1 MEFDKSFFEDEIRDG
16 FYVSAEM
23 KHAWAAQLEVL
34 NDVDKAC
41 RENGIQYFAEWGTL
55 LGAVRHHG
63 FIPWDDDMDICMK
76 RPDFNKFVKNVK
88 NIMPEGYQIYNIE
101 SDKDNDN
108 LLARIISGRTID
120 FSAKYLDKYH
130 GFPYVAGIDI
140 FPLDFIAPDRE
151 EDDYLCTVID
161 IVNTVAK
168 FMRMKDSE
176 NEAIEG
182 EDLEKLNSNLLSIEQ
197 LCGVR
202 IDREK
207 DIIQQLNILVD
218 QLCSLYT
225 EDETEE
231 LTIRA
236 IWQKNKAYKFRNSY
250 YKKAVRIPFEN
261 ITIPVP
267 FGYDAI
273 LKQKYGDYMK
283 LVHTWDSHDYP
294 FFDKQRDIIREK
306 SESGLNEFKDTLEDV
321 ITFKEHVAIL
331 RGKRKVLKALDNK
344 KKKKNVVFMPF
355 KPEHWDAMDGLWRE
369 YKDREDVDV
378 KVVSVPY
385 YYKNYDGTVE
395 QYSTSAE
402 YPDYINVLSE
412 DEYNYE
418 KDDSDEIIIQNPYD
432 GYNVAAT
439 IHPRYYVRNLLMHTD
454 KLIYIP
460 YFATDEIDAQD
471 MKADV
476 SMNSY
481 VTMPGVVYA
490 DEVILQS
497 ENIRKL
503 YIRKLTGFFGEES
516 RRLWENQLNS
526 NGAQYL
532 INDNNNPLRYSRIP
546 GKWRNQAARSDGSYK
561 KIILYYISTN
571 GVLEHKHEMFEK
583 IGRTMDVFEQ
593 YKEEIVCLLAFESN
607 MEEVLEGENSELLMD
622 YQCALRKYNEYI
634 LGNGELMDAVK
645 ACDAFYGEAGAE
657 AQMCRNANKPVMIE
671 NVYL

>member
-1 MEFDKSFFEDEIRDG
+1 M
-16 FYVSAEM
+16 
-23 KHAWAAQLEVL
+23 
-34 NDVDKAC
+34 
-41 RENGIQYFAEWGTL
+41 
-55 LGAVRHHG
+55 
-63 FIPWDDDMDICMK
+63 
-76 RPDFNKFVKNVK
+76 
-88 NIMPEGYQIYNIE
+88 
-101 SDKDNDN
+101 
-108 LLARIISGRTID
+108 
-120 FSAKYLDKYH
+120 
-130 GFPYVAGIDI
+130 
-140 FPLDFIAPDRE
+140 
-151 EDDYLCTVID
+151 
-161 IVNTVAK
+161 
-168 FMRMKDSE
+168 
-176 NEAIEG
+176 
-182 EDLEKLNSNLLSIEQ
+182 
-197 LCGVR
+197 
-202 IDREK
+202 
-207 DIIQQLNILVD
+207 
-218 QLCSLYT
+218 
-225 EDETEE
+225 
-231 LTIRA
+231 
-236 IWQKNKAYKFRNSY
+236 
-250 YKKAVRIPFEN
+250 
-261 ITIPVP
+261 
-267 FGYDAI
+267 
-273 LKQKYGDYMK
+273 
-283 LVHTWDSHDYP
+283 
-294 FFDKQRDIIREK
+294 
-306 SESGLNEFKDTLEDV
+306 
-321 ITFKEHVAIL
+321 
-331 RGKRKVLKALDNK
+331 LKALDNK

-418 KDDSDEIIIQNPYD
+418 KDDPDEIIIQNPYD

-460 YFATDEIDAQD
+460 YFTTDEIDAQD
-471 MKADV
+471 MRADV

-516 RRLWENQLNS
+516 RHLWENQLNS

-532 INDNNNPLRYSRIP
+532 VNDNNNPLRYNRIP
-546 GKWRNQAARSDGSYK
+546 GKWRNQAVRSDGSYK

-583 IGRTMDVFEQ
+583 IGRTMDVFKQ
-593 YKEEIVCLLAFESN
+593 YKEDIVCLLAFENN

>member
-41 RENGIQYFAEWGTL
+41 KENGIQYFAEWGTL

-321 ITFKEHVAIL
+321 IAGI
-331 RGKRKVLKALDNK
+331 ALYRPGPMNTLQYCA
-344 KKKKNVVFMPF
+344 
-355 KPEHWDAMDGLWRE
+355 ERE
-369 YKDREDVDV
+369 K
-378 KVVSVPY
+378 
-385 YYKNYDGTVE
+385 
-395 QYSTSAE
+395 
-402 YPDYINVLSE
+402 
-412 DEYNYE
+412 
-418 KDDSDEIIIQNPYD
+418 
-432 GYNVAAT
+432 
-439 IHPRYYVRNLLMHTD
+439 
-454 KLIYIP
+454 
-460 YFATDEIDAQD
+460 
-471 MKADV
+471 
-476 SMNSY
+476 
-481 VTMPGVVYA
+481 
-490 DEVILQS
+490 
-497 ENIRKL
+497 
-503 YIRKLTGFFGEES
+503 
-516 RRLWENQLNS
+516 
-526 NGAQYL
+526 
-532 INDNNNPLRYSRIP
+532 
-546 GKWRNQAARSDGSYK
+546 
-561 KIILYYISTN
+561 
-571 GVLEHKHEMFEK
+571 
-583 IGRTMDVFEQ
+583 
-593 YKEEIVCLLAFESN
+593 C
-607 MEEVLEGENSELLMD
+607 
-622 YQCALRKYNEYI
+622 
-634 LGNGELMDAVK
+634 
-645 ACDAFYGEAGAE
+645 
-657 AQMCRNANKPVMIE
+657 
-671 NVYL
+671 

>member
-88 NIMPEGYQIYNIE
+88 DIMPEGYQIYNIE

-120 FSAKYLDKYH
+120 FSAEYLDKYH

-140 FPLDFIAPDRE
+140 FPLDFISPDRE

-236 IWQKNKAYKFRNSY
+236 IWQKNKSYKFRNSY

-261 ITIPVP
+261 MTIPVP

-294 FFDKQRDIIREK
+294 FFDKQKDIIREK
-306 SESGLNEFKDTLEDV
+306 SESALNEFRDKLEDV
-321 ITFKEHVAIL
+321 ITFKEHIAIL

-418 KDDSDEIIIQNPYD
+418 KDDPDEIIIQNPYD

-471 MKADV
+471 MRADV

-516 RRLWENQLNS
+516 RQLWENQLNA

-532 INDNNNPLRYSRIP
+532 VNDNNNSLRYNRIP
-546 GKWRNQAARSDGSYK
+546 EKWRNQAARSDGSYK

-583 IGRTMDVFEQ
+583 IGRTMEVFEQ
-593 YKEEIVCLLAFESN
+593 YKDDVLCLLAFEGN
-607 MEEVLEGENSELLMD
+607 MEEVLEEENTELLMD
-622 YQCALRKYNEYI
+622 YQCTVRKYNEYVVSA
-634 LGNGELMDAVK
+634 GELRNAVK
-645 ACDAFYGEAGAE
+645 SCDAFYGEAGAE

>member
-120 FSAKYLDKYH
+120 FSAEYLDKYH

-236 IWQKNKAYKFRNSY
+236 IWQKNKSYKFRNSY

-261 ITIPVP
+261 MTIPVP

-294 FFDKQRDIIREK
+294 FFDKQKDIIREK
-306 SESGLNEFKDTLEDV
+306 SESALNEFRDKLEDV
-321 ITFKEHVAIL
+321 ITFKEHIAIL
-331 RGKRKVLKALDNK
+331 RGKRRVLKALDNK
-344 KKKKNVVFMPF
+344 KEKKNVVFMPF
-355 KPEHWDAMDGLWRE
+355 KPEHWGAMDGLWRE

-378 KVVSVPY
+378 KVVPIPY
-385 YYKNYDGTVE
+385 YYKNYDGSVE
-395 QYSTSAE
+395 QYSTLAE
-402 YPDYINVLSE
+402 YPDYINALSE

-418 KDDSDEIIIQNPYD
+418 KEDPDEIIIQNPYD

-460 YFATDEIDAQD
+460 YFVTEEIDAQD
-471 MKADV
+471 MRADV
-476 SMNSY
+476 GMNSY

-497 ENIRKL
+497 ENIRNL

-516 RRLWENQLNS
+516 RQMWENQLNA
-526 NGAQYL
+526 NGAKYL
-532 INDNNNPLRYSRIP
+532 VNDNNNPLRYNRIP
-546 GKWRNQAARSDGSYK
+546 EKWRNRAARSDGSYK

-571 GVLEHKHEMFEK
+571 SVLEHKHEMFEK
-583 IGRTMDVFEQ
+583 IGRTMEVFEQ
-593 YKEEIVCLLAFESN
+593 YKDDVMCLLIFEGN
-607 MEEVLEGENSELLMD
+607 MEEVLEGENAELLME
-622 YQCALRKYNEYI
+622 YQCTIRKYNEYVVST
-634 LGNGELMDAVK
+634 GELRDAVK